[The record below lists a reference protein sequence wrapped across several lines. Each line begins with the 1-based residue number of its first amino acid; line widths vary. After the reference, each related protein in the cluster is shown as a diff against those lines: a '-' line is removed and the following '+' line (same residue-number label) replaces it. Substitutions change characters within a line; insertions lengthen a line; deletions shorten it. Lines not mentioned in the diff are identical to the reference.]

1 MLSSKQLCRHFH
13 SLPYHRFS
21 KRRKS
26 CVIWTLPLQPSSS
39 LEFLFQSPICDY
51 FQLWIVLVATLMT
64 KVSLF
69 SYSKNVTL
77 IRYFFSSAAD

>member
-1 MLSSKQLCRHFH
+1 
-13 SLPYHRFS
+13 
-21 KRRKS
+21 RKS

-64 KVSLF
+64 KNQDQNSRRYRKPNKQNPNGFDCEQTIALNRSLPRNL
-69 SYSKNVTL
+69 STVEDS
-77 IRYFFSSAAD
+77 DP